1 MIKVFKVQLAKITG
15 KRIGWFYF
23 GEMEIPA
30 KLKDE
35 FLNR

>member
-23 GEMEIPA
+23 GEMEI
-30 KLKDE
+30 DE
-35 FLNR
+35 FLNM